1 MPRSVHARFAH
12 EREKVLILQ
21 RDMIIKAQR
30 IIEKQRIEIARLKS
44 EIARLER
51 KTNASHDQRKSG
63 RTA

>member
-44 EIARLER
+44 EIARC
-51 KTNASHDQRKSG
+51 QRNDSKPP
-63 RTA
+63 RTGQVRPAR